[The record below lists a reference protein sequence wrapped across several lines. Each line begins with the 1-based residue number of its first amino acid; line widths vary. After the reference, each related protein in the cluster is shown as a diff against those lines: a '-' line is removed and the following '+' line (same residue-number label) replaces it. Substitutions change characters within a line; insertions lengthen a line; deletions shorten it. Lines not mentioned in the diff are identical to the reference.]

1 MVKAITV
8 IEFTPDGTEL
18 LVGRRD
24 GMIKV
29 VDPLT
34 GHYKRLVEDLKVS
47 YEKTPAVK
55 HLVISEDGSYF
66 ATSDV
71 SNGVCLFKKD
81 LVLGKE
87 SGTTP
92 EWIFNGK
99 IKSHDVEITG
109 LCFG

>member
-8 IEFTPDGTEL
+8 MEFTPDGTEL

-47 YEKTPAVK
+47 Y
-55 HLVISEDGSYF
+55 
-66 ATSDV
+66 
-71 SNGVCLFKKD
+71 
-81 LVLGKE
+81 
-87 SGTTP
+87 
-92 EWIFNGK
+92 
-99 IKSHDVEITG
+99 
-109 LCFG
+109 